1 METKLT
7 ATEFEDASHEKA
19 GGSEAIE
26 EGSNTA
32 ANPEPG
38 YPTGIRFALLTI
50 SLMLA
55 VFMVALDTNI
65 ISTAIPSIT
74 TEFHSI
80 SDIGWYNSAYL
91 LPAMSLQPTFGKLY
105 TYLPL
110 RNVIIFAL
118 LCFEAGSLICAL
130 APSSSIFI
138 LGRVVAGAGAA
149 AIFSGGMILISLA
162 VPIRRIAVYISVLS
176 SMYGVAGMT
185 GPPLGGVF
193 TSSHRLTWR
202 FCFYINLPF
211 GALSILMMM
220 FSFREPKRE
229 KLNLTFKEKI
239 VRMDLGGTILFISS
253 IVCLFLGLEWGGTE
267 VPWSDS
273 KAWGLLLGFGLLM
286 IAFIALQLHMGENAT
301 IPLRIFLN
309 RGVVLAQMIAV
320 LMALGTNTHT
330 FYLPFYFQSAKGLT
344 ASQSGIRLLPYLLS
358 VTAMEL
364 VTGTGVNKFGVYAPF
379 MIFGTGIYI
388 IASSLLCTL
397 QVSTS
402 TARLIGFQILAGM
415 GFGSSLNICATV
427 VRVNVQDKDIPIAS
441 ALAGFAPFF
450 GGSLAA
456 SIGQNVFR
464 SALTRKLLQSVSP
477 AEAAAIVKA
486 GATGGVAV
494 VEESMRG
501 VVREAYNYAV
511 KQTFVVPAVVGGLA
525 FLCTLGLK
533 WKNIRKPAKEVL
545 NVVEAGENE
554 EKSG

>member
-1 METKLT
+1 MLDSFWCVVDLDDDVFVSG
-7 ATEFEDASHEKA
+7 TEEREVESYVQREDRED
-19 GGSEAIE
+19 GSWRDDPFHLE
-26 EGSNTA
+26 
-32 ANPEPG
+32 
-38 YPTGIRFALLTI
+38 YCLLVPRSGMGRYRSPLVGLE
-50 SLMLA
+50 SLG
-55 VFMVALDTNI
+55 VVA
-65 ISTAIPSIT
+65 
-74 TEFHSI
+74 
-80 SDIGWYNSAYL
+80 W
-91 LPAMSLQPTFGKLY
+91 
-105 TYLPL
+105 
-110 RNVIIFAL
+110 V
-118 LCFEAGSLICAL
+118 
-130 APSSSIFI
+130 
-138 LGRVVAGAGAA
+138 RVVDDCVHCFATAYGREVC
-149 AIFSGGMILISLA
+149 ILQSRQLWH
-162 VPIRRIAVYISVLS
+162 
-176 SMYGVAGMT
+176 T
-185 GPPLGGVF
+185 
-193 TSSHRLTWR
+193 RLTR
-202 FCFYINLPF
+202 F
-211 GALSILMMM
+211 S
-220 FSFREPKRE
+220 
-229 KLNLTFKEKI
+229 
-239 VRMDLGGTILFISS
+239 
-253 IVCLFLGLEWGGTE
+253 
-267 VPWSDS
+267 
-273 KAWGLLLGFGLLM
+273 
-286 IAFIALQLHMGENAT
+286 AT

-511 KQTFVVPAVVGGLA
+511 KQTFVVPAVAGGLA

-545 NVVEAGENE
+545 NVVEAGEKE